1 MPPGQFPTKGA
12 ESKEQRLRRGAK
24 IVAARMALIAV
35 ELHHTYQFGSR
46 CPDPE
51 LVLANEPH
59 AVGAVL
65 SYRFDAKNGE
75 HILRLLHPEAHLKR
89 ARAQRSGG

>member
-1 MPPGQFPTKGA
+1 MKSIYETLAALGTGA
-12 ESKEQRLRRGAK
+12 ILMSACGGAAVKATEVPAATDSKPA
-24 IVAARMALIAV
+24 VAV
-35 ELHHTYQFGSR
+35 
-46 CPDPE
+46 D
-51 LVLANEPH
+51 PH

-65 SYRFDAKNGE
+65 SYRFDAKTGD